1 MSQAHQEAR
10 RYKTIRKTCYTAN
23 VAYLLLHLY
32 YMTLFL
38 FAKLY
43 VMAWV
48 CAGIA
53 VLYGLFFLLIHSKKY
68 YPYVLCC
75 GNEFLLFIIFASVMV
90 GFSTGFHFFLIAF
103 CIVSFFTTYFSKKK
117 QLKGSFVWVGLSV
130 VIYLSLFFVS
140 EFVDPIYPV
149 EKWLEITLFTTHA
162 VIVFG
167 LITLFLTIFMRYAM
181 SLEKKIMNESRT
193 DELTKISNRYGLYD
207 YFDQIADRSNK
218 VLAFFDIDDFKA
230 INDTYGHVAGDV
242 VLRKVAEIATKVLEN
257 GFVCRYGGEEF
268 VVVLDESDGGP
279 IIDRLETFRKAI
291 EENVIDFEGSTL
303 NPTVTIGAVKYRDK
317 LTLMQWVELADQ
329 KMYSGKKSGKN
340 KIVM

>member
-1 MSQAHQEAR
+1 
-10 RYKTIRKTCYTAN
+10 
-23 VAYLLLHLY
+23 
-32 YMTLFL
+32 
-38 FAKLY
+38 
-43 VMAWV
+43 
-48 CAGIA
+48 
-53 VLYGLFFLLIHSKKY
+53 
-68 YPYVLCC
+68 
-75 GNEFLLFIIFASVMV
+75 
-90 GFSTGFHFFLIAF
+90 
-103 CIVSFFTTYFSKKK
+103 
-117 QLKGSFVWVGLSV
+117 
-130 VIYLSLFFVS
+130 
-140 EFVDPIYPV
+140 
-149 EKWLEITLFTTHA
+149 
-162 VIVFG
+162 
-167 LITLFLTIFMRYAM
+167 MRYAM